1 MRARSS
7 CARAGSIAEGWSKVG
22 VDATCVVIDGTNH
35 FTIVDELIR
44 PDSELLALIVALA
57 REEAAS

>member
-1 MRARSS
+1 MRASEFLRQS
-7 CARAGSIAEGWSKVG
+7 RAIAEGWSKVG

-44 PDSELLALIVALA
+44 PDSALLAQIVALA
-57 REEAAS
+57 HEEAAR